1 MRIKVGDVKDFENNR
16 NYKGMTI
23 KDRKRE
29 LKVYKANI
37 MRIIRHLICFKKYK
51 NIESRFNIINNG
63 SDIKSKFKAMTRS

>member
-37 MRIIRHLICFKKYK
+37 MRIIRHLICFKEYK
-51 NIESRFNIINNG
+51 NIELRFDIINSG
-63 SDIKSKFKAMTRS
+63 SDIKRGLKATIRS

>member
-1 MRIKVGDVKDFENNR
+1 
-16 NYKGMTI
+16 MTI

-51 NIESRFNIINNG
+51 DIKSRSDIINNG
-63 SDIKSKFKAMTRS
+63 SDIKSGFKATTRL